1 MSDTGV
7 DAPPLLEIEQLTR
20 RFGGL
25 VAVDHVD
32 MRVPRGEIR
41 GLIGP
46 NGSGKST
53 LLNLVSGI
61 YTVSSGSIRLSGQD
75 ITRTSASGRTKA
87 GIARTFQNIR
97 LFPKMTVLDNVAAA
111 GYCRSRAGIAR
122 ILLRTP
128 GMREEERG
136 IQTRARDA
144 LELVGVLDRADAYPD
159 DLPYGQRRLV
169 EIARALVTDPAVL
182 LLDEPAAGLT
192 ATEKTKLLEVIRRLN
207 VDRDL
212 TLLLVEHDMKVIM
225 NVCHRIS
232 VLNFGARIG
241 EGTAEQVRRDPE
253 VIEAYLGKGD
263 DDA

>member
-1 MSDTGV
+1 VTDTSV
-7 DAPPLLEIEQLTR
+7 DAPPLLETEQLTR
-20 RFGGL
+20 TFGGL

-53 LLNLVSGI
+53 LLNLVSGV
-61 YTVSSGSIRLSGQD
+61 YAVTSGSIRLGGQE
-75 ITRTSASGRTKA
+75 ITRASASGRTKS

-111 GYCRSRAGIAR
+111 GYCRSRAGVAQVV
-122 ILLRTP
+122 LRTP
-128 GMREEERG
+128 RMRAEERG
-136 IQTRARDA
+136 IQERARDA
-144 LELVGVLDRADAYPD
+144 LELVGVLGRADAFPD

-169 EIARALVTDPAVL
+169 EIARALVTEPEVL

-192 ATEKTKLLEVIRRLN
+192 ASEKTLLLEVIGRLN

-212 TLLLVEHDMKVIM
+212 TLLLVEHDMKLIM
-225 NVCHRIS
+225 KVCHRIT
-232 VLNFGARIG
+232 VLNFGAKIG
-241 EGTAEQVRRDPE
+241 EGTAEQVRRDPA
-253 VIEAYLGKGD
+253 VIEAYLGKSD